1 MYFRCCFSEEGSFLF
16 FVLFEVLDG
25 ADRRFPVGLKL
36 GCSTNTGIWFYKSE
50 KKKCFHEKMRASKSK
65 VPMHDTTLCNIMEFP
80 NLKLMH
86 FLKLRFFAKL
96 L

>member
-36 GCSTNTGIWFYKSE
+36 GCSANTGIWFYKSE
-50 KKKCFHEKMRASKSK
+50 KKKKLRAAKSK
-65 VPMHDTTLCNIMEFP
+65 VPMHNTTLRNIQMIPVVEFP
-80 NLKLMH
+80 NH
-86 FLKLRFFAKL
+86 
-96 L
+96 